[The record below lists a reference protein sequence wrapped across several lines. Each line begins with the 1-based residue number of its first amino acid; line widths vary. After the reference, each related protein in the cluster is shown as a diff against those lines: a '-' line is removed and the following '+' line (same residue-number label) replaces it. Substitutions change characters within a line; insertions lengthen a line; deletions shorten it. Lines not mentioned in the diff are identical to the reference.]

1 MTRMSPRDYISQ
13 LASADME
20 KVAGKREVSASFLRK
35 WMDFFFF
42 YPKCDI
48 FCEVLIKNLMMV
60 SYSNSTFHLFGYLLM
75 H

>member
-13 LASADME
+13 LASAGME
-20 KVAGKREVSASFLRK
+20 TVAGKREVSASFLRK
-35 WMDFFFF
+35 WMDFFN
-42 YPKCDI
+42 PKCDI
-48 FCEVLIKNLMMV
+48 FFNDVLIKNLMKV

>member
-13 LASADME
+13 LASAGME
-20 KVAGKREVSASFLRK
+20 TVAGKREVSASFLRK
-35 WMDFFFF
+35 WMDFFN
-42 YPKCDI
+42 PKCD
-48 FCEVLIKNLMMV
+48 FFFNEVLIKNLMKV